1 MEQYCLY
8 LRKSRSDQ
16 EAEARGEGETLA
28 RHEQALLKL
37 AKHRHLNVL
46 SIYREVVS
54 GETIAARPMMQQLL
68 HEVEQGVWSGVLVM
82 EVERLARGDTIDQGI
97 VAQAFKFSDTKII
110 TPMKTYDPNNEFDEE
125 YFEFGLFMSRREYKT
140 INRRLQ
146 RGRDA
151 SINEGKYVGNIP
163 PYGYQRIKLENDK
176 GFSLI
181 PDSQEAE
188 VVKMIF
194 QWYVGNDGEQLGPS
208 LIAKRLDQL
217 GIKPRKKDTWS
228 ESTIRGILINPVYI
242 GMAKWQTRA
251 QVKKSVNGSVK
262 KTRPRNKQPLLVKG
276 LHQPLIS
283 EQLFNQVNDKFS
295 GYAPAPV
302 NRNQT
307 IQNPLA
313 SLIVCGKCKHRMIRR
328 PYADKASMLICRQ
341 NGCTNIGAHLDL
353 VEKTLLSAL
362 QDWVKDMKISADNL
376 ELQPTGTLPLK
387 TNQLS
392 VIDND
397 LKIAETQLDKTYD
410 LLEQGIYSTE
420 KFLERTNALSEKIK
434 QLQIQ
439 KKQLETEIE
448 KEQTE
453 LEQRSATLPKI
464 EKLIDIYWS
473 IPDSRTRNS
482 LLKEVLDHV
491 EYTKEKRSKRN
502 QNAAEFT
509 LKIYPLIQQKN
520 RK

>member
-37 AKHRHLNVL
+37 AKHQHLNVL
-46 SIYREVVS
+46 TIYREVVS

-146 RGRDA
+146 RGRTA

-176 GFSLI
+176 GFTLQ
-181 PDSQEAE
+181 PDPQEAE

-194 QWYVGNDGEQLGPS
+194 QWYSGNSGEQLGPS
-208 LIAKRLDQL
+208 LIAQRLDQL
-217 GIKPRKKDTWS
+217 GIKPRKNDTWS
-228 ESTIRGILINPVYI
+228 EATIRGILINPVYI
-242 GMAKWQTRA
+242 GMVKWQTRA
-251 QVKKSVNGSVK
+251 QVKKSINGTVK
-262 KTRPRNKQPLLVKG
+262 KTRPRNHHPLLIKG
-276 LHQPLIS
+276 LHPAIID
-283 EQLFNQVNDKFS
+283 EQLYDQVSNRLAC
-295 GYAPAPV
+295 YAPAPI
-302 NRNQT
+302 NRSQT

-313 SLIVCGKCKHRMIRR
+313 SIIVCAKCGHKMIRR
-328 PYADKASMLICRQ
+328 PYVNKPSMLICRQ
-341 NGCTNIGAHLDL
+341 PNCDNIGASLEL
-353 VEKTLLSAL
+353 VEKMLLAAL
-362 QDWVKDMKISADNL
+362 KEWVKDMKVSTDTL
-376 ELQPTGTLPLK
+376 DLQPVNTLSLK
-387 TNQLS
+387 NNQLTIIS
-392 VIDND
+392 ND
-397 LKIAETQLDKTYD
+397 LKVAYTQMDRTYD
-410 LLEQGIYSTE
+410 LLEQGVYSTE
-420 KFLERTNALSEKIK
+420 KFLERSNALSEKI
-434 QLQIQ
+434 QSLQTQ
-439 KKQLETEIE
+439 QKQLEVEIK
-448 KEQTE
+448 KEE
-453 LEQRSATLPKI
+453 EEVAQRSTYLPKI
-464 EKLIDIYWS
+464 EKLVDIYWA
-473 IPDSRTRNS
+473 IDEPGARND

-491 EYTKEKRSKRN
+491 TYSKEARMKKNHSD
-502 QNAAEFT
+502 AGFT
-509 LKIYPLIQQKN
+509 LKIYPLIMPK
-520 RK
+520 K

>member
-28 RHEQALLKL
+28 RHEQTLLKL
-37 AKHRHLNVL
+37 AENQQLNIL
-46 SIYREVVS
+46 TIYREVVS

-68 HEVEQGVWSGVLVM
+68 HEVEQGIWSGVLVM

-97 VAQAFKFSDTKII
+97 VAQAFKFSNTKII
-110 TPMKTYDPNNEFDEE
+110 TPIKTYDPNNEFDEE

-146 RGRDA
+146 CGRKA

-176 GFSLI
+176 GYTLI
-181 PDSQEAE
+181 PDIQEAD
-188 VVKMIF
+188 VVKLIF
-194 QWYVGNDGEQLGPS
+194 QWYVGKDGEQLGPS

-228 ESTIRGILINPVYI
+228 ESTIRGILTNPVYI
-242 GMAKWQTRA
+242 GMTKWQMRA
-251 QVKKSVNGSVK
+251 QVKKSVNGNVK
-262 KTRPRNKQPLLVKG
+262 KTRPRNKHPLMVKG
-276 LHQPLIS
+276 LHPAIID
-283 EQLFNQVNDKFS
+283 EQLFKQVNNKLS
-295 GYAPAPV
+295 SNPSAPI

-313 SLIVCGKCKHRMIRR
+313 SLIVCAKCGHKMVRR
-328 PYADKASMLICRQ
+328 PYTDKPSMLICRQ
-341 NGCTNIGAHLDL
+341 PNCPNIGASLDL

-362 QDWVKDMKISADNL
+362 KEWVKDIKISADNL
-376 ELQPTGTLPLK
+376 EAQTTSTLSLK

-392 VIDND
+392 VNEND
-397 LKIAETQLDKTYD
+397 LKIALTQMDKTYD
-410 LLEQGIYSTE
+410 LLEQGIYSTD
-420 KFLERTNALSEKIK
+420 KFLERTNALTEKIK

-439 KKQLETEIE
+439 KNKLEAEIE
-448 KEQTE
+448 IEQTE
-453 LEQRSATLPKI
+453 LEQHSAYLPKI
-464 EKLIDIYWS
+464 DNLIDIYWA
-473 IPDSRTRNS
+473 IPDSGIRND

-491 EYTKEKRSKRN
+491 EYTKASRLKRN
-502 QNAAEFT
+502 QSEVSFT
-509 LKIYPLIQQKN
+509 LKIYPLILPK
-520 RK
+520 K